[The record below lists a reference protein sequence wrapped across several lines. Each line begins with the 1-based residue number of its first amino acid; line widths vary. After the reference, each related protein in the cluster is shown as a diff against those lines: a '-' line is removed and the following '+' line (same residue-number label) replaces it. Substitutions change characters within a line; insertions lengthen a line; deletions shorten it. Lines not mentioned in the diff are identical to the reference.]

1 MWWETA
7 DNDGYMYV
15 GLKSFIFINHSK
27 LGMLQ
32 LLKLFFNVVVYV
44 VVEAIFILPEVMLFF
59 WQLSVK

>member
-7 DNDGYMYV
+7 DNDEYMYV

-27 LGMLQ
+27 LGMLP
-32 LLKLFFNVVVYV
+32 LLKSFFNVIVYV

>member
-27 LGMLQ
+27 LGMLPF
-32 LLKLFFNVVVYV
+32 LKLFFNVIVYV

>member
-7 DNDGYMYV
+7 DNDGYTYV
-15 GLKSFIFINHSK
+15 GLKSFIFINRSK
-27 LGMLQ
+27 LGMLP
-32 LLKLFFNVVVYV
+32 LLKLFFNVIVYV

>member
-15 GLKSFIFINHSK
+15 GLKSFIFIHHSK
-27 LGMLQ
+27 LGMLP
-32 LLKLFFNVVVYV
+32 LLKLFFNVIVYV